1 MSHLFS
7 RYIDWNG
14 TSIAYPNKTL
24 SSPQNIYTWTRNQM
38 GSNFVTWIGASGRKS
53 LNLAKRLET
62 GSQNSLIVFANRPHG
77 LVYNKEIHMIQE
89 IALQYLTCD
98 DFDESSGHQFD
109 SNHLRQRVH
118 DLHRGIFASQDATME
133 ECLKVSHPI

>member
-1 MSHLFS
+1 
-7 RYIDWNG
+7 
-14 TSIAYPNKTL
+14 
-24 SSPQNIYTWTRNQM
+24 M

-98 DFDESSGHQFD
+98 EFDESSSHQFD
-109 SNHLRQRVH
+109 PNHLRQRVH

-133 ECLKVSHPI
+133 ECLKVSHPIRKKKKLFATYNHIDSCKKGFFA

>member
-1 MSHLFS
+1 
-7 RYIDWNG
+7 
-14 TSIAYPNKTL
+14 
-24 SSPQNIYTWTRNQM
+24 M

-98 DFDESSGHQFD
+98 DFDENSSQQFD
-109 SNHLRQRVH
+109 SNHLRQKIH